1 MGANAATK
9 AYRVVENLKN
19 ILAIELF
26 TACQAFEFRRPEKT
40 SPVLEN
46 LVAGF
51 RIVVPFVEDD
61 RLLATDIAN
70 ARQFLEENEPPVL
83 I

>member
-9 AYRVVENLKN
+9 AYGVVENLKN

-26 TACQAFEFRRPEKT
+26 TACQALEFRWPEKT
-40 SPVLEN
+40 SPVLATVFDSFRKS
-46 LVAGF
+46 VAK
-51 RIVVPFVEDD
+51 VEHD
-61 RLLATDIAN
+61 RLLSTDIWMAKE
-70 ARQFLEENEPPVL
+70 FLENNQPPV